1 MTKLGSLK
9 YDLPALEFYISY
21 VGLLRRLPTLV
32 EQIWHSNLG
41 LLFFDLPS
49 LESVS
54 LYPML
59 EFSLISHWFTNIVPI
74 NNQFISQFWNLSIF
88 SRVIH
93 FSQIYCELKWCMI
106 SLLTNDFQLTYS
118 FIFLL
123 LLSQMKFKIIIR
135 LVLALTLSSIY
146 M

>member
-9 YDLPALEFYISY
+9 YDLPTLEYYISY

-41 LLFFDLPS
+41 FLFFDLPR

-59 EFSLISHWFTNIVPI
+59 EFSLISHWFANIVPV
-74 NNQFISQFWNLSIF
+74 NNQFISKFGISQFFPVSTTI
-88 SRVIH
+88 
-93 FSQIYCELKWCMI
+93 M
-106 SLLTNDFQLTYS
+106 
-118 FIFLL
+118 
-123 LLSQMKFKIIIR
+123 IIIVPLPSGKDWDCTTQEKGIVVHR
-135 LVLALTLSSIY
+135 LIIALSSMTSRGINPGLVHTLN
-146 M
+146 MKS